1 MKPWSANP
9 SDDERKGNRNPQA
22 HRKALRYL
30 AATVTTAI
38 GFYVLFSLLFSTEE
52 EKRLQQENEL
62 YETYYQELRE
72 KERLV
77 SDVVEGLEVRDDA
90 LYRRI
95 FETEAP
101 SVDAVT
107 AADVISVSD
116 SLSESLFLSYSA
128 FKSESLRMMAN
139 NVEENFR
146 EIYRLMTRRKDSLP
160 PLTLPLEGMSYV
172 QTGASVG
179 LKHNPLY
186 KVDIRHEGLDLVAP
200 QGSVVKAAADGQVRK
215 VIRSHKGLG
224 NIVEIDHKNGYV
236 TRYASLG
243 DINVS
248 QGRTVKRG
256 QKIGTVGISSTSFA
270 PHLHYEVLKGETI
283 LDPVHFLFASVGPDE
298 YAKMLYMS
306 VSTRQSM
313 D

>member
-1 MKPWSANP
+1 MKGKAIVT
-9 SDDERKGNRNPQA
+9 RRRIG
-22 HRKALRYL
+22 KALRYL

-38 GFYVLFSLLFSTEE
+38 GFYVLFSLFFSTEE
-52 EKRLQQENEL
+52 ERRLRQENDL
-62 YETYYQELRE
+62 YATYYQDLRE

-77 SDVVEGLEVRDDA
+77 TDAVEGLETRDDA

-101 SVDAVT
+101 SVDAVS

-116 SLSESLFLSYSA
+116 SLSESFYLSYSA
-128 FKSESLRMMAN
+128 SKSESLRMMAA

-146 EIYRLMTRRKDSLP
+146 EIYRLMAARRDSIP
-160 PLTLPLEGMSYV
+160 PLTLPLEGMSSA

-186 KVDIRHEGLDLVAP
+186 KVEIRHEGLDLVAP
-200 QGSVVKAAADGQVRK
+200 QGSVVRAAADGVVRS
-215 VIRSHKGLG
+215 VTRSNKGLG
-224 NIVEIDHKNGYV
+224 NIVEIDHRNGYV
-236 TRYASLG
+236 TRYALLG
-243 DINVS
+243 DITVS
-248 QGRTVKRG
+248 QGRTVRRG
-256 QKIGTVGISSTSFA
+256 QKIGTVGISSTTFA
-270 PHLHYEVLKGETI
+270 PHLHYEVLKGGRP
-283 LDPVHFLFASVGPDE
+283 LDPVHFLFGSVSPDE

>member
-1 MKPWSANP
+1 MKGKTTAT
-9 SDDERKGNRNPQA
+9 RRRIGKV
-22 HRKALRYL
+22 LRYL

-38 GFYVLFSLLFSTEE
+38 GCYVLFSLLFSTEE
-52 EKRLQQENEL
+52 ERRLRQENDL
-62 YETYYQELRE
+62 YAAYYQDLRE

-77 SDVVEGLEVRDDA
+77 TDVVEGLEVRDDA

-116 SLSESLFLSYSA
+116 SLSESFYLSYSA
-128 FKSESLRMMAN
+128 SKSESLRMMAQ

-146 EIYRLMTRRKDSLP
+146 EIYRLMAARRDSLP

-179 LKHNPLY
+179 VKHNPLY
-186 KVDIRHEGLDLVAP
+186 KVDLQHSGIDLVAP
-200 QGSVVKAAADGQVRK
+200 QGSVVRAAADGVVRS
-215 VIRSHKGLG
+215 VTHSNKGLG

-236 TRYASLG
+236 TRYALLG
-243 DINVS
+243 DVNAT

-256 QKIGTVGISSTSFA
+256 QKIGTVGISSTTFA
-270 PHLHYEVLKGETI
+270 PHLHYEVLKGGKV
-283 LDPVHFLFASVGPDE
+283 LDPVHFLFASTDPDE

-306 VSTRQSM
+306 VSTRQSL

>member
-1 MKPWSANP
+1 MKGKAIVT
-9 SDDERKGNRNPQA
+9 RRRIG
-22 HRKALRYL
+22 KALRYL

-38 GFYVLFSLLFSTEE
+38 GFYVLFSLFFSTEE
-52 EKRLQQENEL
+52 EKRLQQENDL
-62 YETYYQELRE
+62 YATYYQDLRD

-77 SDVVEGLEVRDDA
+77 SDVVEGLEMRDDA
-90 LYRRI
+90 LYRQI

-116 SLSESLFLSYSA
+116 SLSESFFLSYSA
-128 FKSESLRMMAN
+128 SKSESLRRMAE

-146 EIYRLMTRRKDSLP
+146 EIYRLMAARKDSIP
-160 PLTLPLEGMSYV
+160 PLTMPVEGMSYV

-186 KVDIRHEGLDLVAP
+186 NVEIRHEGLDLVAP
-200 QGSVVKAAADGQVRK
+200 QGSVVRAAADGLVCN
-215 VIRSHKGLG
+215 VIRSNKGLG
-224 NIVEIDHKNGYV
+224 NIVEIDHRNGYV
-236 TRYASLG
+236 TRYALLG
-243 DINVS
+243 DISVT

-270 PHLHYEVLKGETI
+270 PHLHYEVLRGGKP
-283 LDPVHFLFASVGPDE
+283 LDPVHFLFASVSPDE

>member
-1 MKPWSANP
+1 MN
-9 SDDERKGNRNPQA
+9 
-22 HRKALRYL
+22 RKANRIRKRVGKVLRYI
-30 AATVTTAI
+30 AAIVTTAI

-52 EKRLQQENEL
+52 EKRLQQENDL
-62 YETYYQELRE
+62 YATYYQELRE

-77 SDVVEGLEVRDDA
+77 TDVVEGLESRDDA

-116 SLSESLFLSYSA
+116 SLSESFYLSYSA
-128 FKSESLRMMAN
+128 SKSESLRMMAA

-146 EIYRLMTRRKDSLP
+146 EIYRLMAARKDSIP
-160 PLTLPLEGMSYV
+160 PLSLPLEGMSSA

-186 KVDIRHEGLDLVAP
+186 KVDMQHTGIDLVAP
-200 QGSVVKAAADGQVRK
+200 QGSPVFAAADGIVRDIVTSSK
-215 VIRSHKGLG
+215 RLG
-224 NIVEIDHKNGYV
+224 NIVEIDHRNGYV
-236 TRYASLG
+236 TRYALLG
-243 DINVS
+243 DISVS
-248 QGRTVKRG
+248 RGRTVKKG
-256 QKIGTVGISSTSFA
+256 QKIGTVGISSTTFA
-270 PHLHYEVLKGETI
+270 PHLHYEVLRDGNI
-283 LDPVHFLFASVGPDE
+283 LDPVNFLFASVSPED

>member
-1 MKPWSANP
+1 MKGKAIYI
-9 SDDERKGNRNPQA
+9 RRRIG
-22 HRKALRYL
+22 KALRYL

-38 GFYVLFSLLFSTEE
+38 GLYVLFSLFFSTEE
-52 EKRLQQENEL
+52 EKRLQQENDL
-62 YETYYQELRE
+62 YATYYQELRE

-77 SDVVEGLEVRDDA
+77 TDVVEGLEMRDDA

-116 SLSESLFLSYSA
+116 SLSESFYLSYSA
-128 FKSESLRMMAN
+128 SKSESLRMMAE

-146 EIYRLMTRRKDSLP
+146 EIYRLMAQRQNNLP

-179 LKHNPLY
+179 VKHNPLY
-186 KVDIRHEGLDLVAP
+186 KVDIQHNGIDLVAP
-200 QGSVVKAAADGQVRK
+200 QGSVVRAAADGVVRN
-215 VIRSHKGLG
+215 VIHSNKGLG
-224 NIVEIDHKNGYV
+224 NIVEIDHRNGYV
-236 TRYASLG
+236 TRYALLG
-243 DINVS
+243 DVS
-248 QGRTVKRG
+248 VPQGRTVKRG
-256 QKIGTVGISSTSFA
+256 QRIGTVGISSTTFA
-270 PHLHYEVLKGETI
+270 PHLHYEVLQDGKV
-283 LDPVHFLFASVGPDE
+283 LDPVHFLFASVDPDE

>member
-1 MKPWSANP
+1 MKT
-9 SDDERKGNRNPQA
+9 KGKINATR
-22 HRKALRYL
+22 RRIGKALRYL

-52 EKRLQQENEL
+52 EKRLQQENDL
-62 YETYYQELRE
+62 YATYYQELRE

-77 SDVVEGLEVRDDA
+77 TDVVEGLEMRDDA

-107 AADVISVSD
+107 AADMISVSD
-116 SLSESLFLSYSA
+116 SLSESFYLSYSA
-128 FKSESLRMMAN
+128 SKSESLQRMAQ

-146 EIYRLMTRRKDSLP
+146 EIYRLMAQRRDSLP
-160 PLTLPLEGMSYV
+160 PLTLPLEEMSYV

-186 KVDIRHEGLDLVAP
+186 KVDIQHGGIDLIAP
-200 QGSVVKAAADGQVRK
+200 QGSPVHASADGVVRN
-215 VIRSHKGLG
+215 VIRSNKGLG
-224 NIVEIDHKNGYV
+224 NIVEIDHKNGYI
-236 TRYASLG
+236 TRYALLG
-243 DINVS
+243 DINVP
-248 QGRTVKRG
+248 QGRSVKRG
-256 QKIGTVGISSTSFA
+256 QKIGTVGISSTTFA
-270 PHLHYEVLKGETI
+270 PHLHYEVLRGGKV
-283 LDPVHFLFASVGPDE
+283 LDPVHFLFASLDPDE

>member
-1 MKPWSANP
+1 MK
-9 SDDERKGNRNPQA
+9 G
-22 HRKALRYL
+22 KAIITRRRIGKVLRYL
-30 AATVTTAI
+30 AAVVTTAI

-52 EKRLQQENEL
+52 EKRLQQENDL
-62 YETYYQELRE
+62 YATYYQELRE

-77 SDVVEGLEVRDDA
+77 TDVVEGLETKDDA

-101 SVDAVT
+101 SVDAIT

-116 SLSESLFLSYSA
+116 SLSESFYLSYSA
-128 FKSESLRMMAN
+128 SKSESLRMMAK

-146 EIYRLMTRRKDSLP
+146 EIYRLMAARKDSIP

-186 KVDIRHEGLDLVAP
+186 KVEIRHEGIDLVAP
-200 QGSVVKAAADGQVRK
+200 QGSVVRAAADGLVRS
-215 VIRSHKGLG
+215 VTRSNKGLG
-224 NIVEIDHKNGYV
+224 NIVEIDHRNGYV
-236 TRYASLG
+236 TRYALLG
-243 DINVS
+243 EISVT
-248 QGRTVKRG
+248 QGRTVKMG
-256 QKIGTVGISSTSFA
+256 QKIGTVGISSTTFA
-270 PHLHYEVLKGETI
+270 PHLHYEVLRGGKA
-283 LDPVHFLFASVGPDE
+283 LDPVHFLFASVSPDE

-306 VSTRQSM
+306 VSTRQSL

>member
-1 MKPWSANP
+1 MKT
-9 SDDERKGNRNPQA
+9 KGKVNATR
-22 HRKALRYL
+22 RRIGKALRYL

-38 GFYVLFSLLFSTEE
+38 GFYVLFSLFFSTEE
-52 EKRLQQENEL
+52 EKRLQQENDL
-62 YETYYQELRE
+62 YATYYQDLRE

-77 SDVVEGLEVRDDA
+77 SDVVEGLEIRDDA
-90 LYRRI
+90 LYRQI

-116 SLSESLFLSYSA
+116 SLSESFFLSYSA
-128 FKSESLRMMAN
+128 SKSESLRKMAE

-146 EIYRLMTRRKDSLP
+146 EIYRLMAARKDSIP
-160 PLTLPLEGMSYV
+160 PLTMPVEGMSYV
-172 QTGASVG
+172 QTGASMG

-186 KVDIRHEGLDLVAP
+186 NVEIRHEGLDLVAP
-200 QGSVVKAAADGQVRK
+200 QGSVVRAAADGLVRN
-215 VIRSHKGLG
+215 VIRSNKGLG
-224 NIVEIDHKNGYV
+224 NIVEIDHRNGYV
-236 TRYASLG
+236 TRYALLG
-243 DINVS
+243 DISVT

-270 PHLHYEVLKGETI
+270 PHLHFEVLRGGKP
-283 LDPVHFLFASVGPDE
+283 LDPVHFLFASVSPDE

>member
-1 MKPWSANP
+1 MNRKAN
-9 SDDERKGNRNPQA
+9 RIRRRVG
-22 HRKALRYL
+22 KALRYL

-38 GFYVLFSLLFSTEE
+38 GYYVLFSLLFSTEE
-52 EKRLQQENEL
+52 EKRLQQENDL
-62 YETYYQELRE
+62 YATYYQELRE

-77 SDVVEGLEVRDDA
+77 TDVVEGLEARDNA
-90 LYRRI
+90 LYRKI

-116 SLSESLFLSYSA
+116 SLSESFFLSYSA
-128 FKSESLRMMAN
+128 SKSESLRRMAE

-146 EIYRLMTRRKDSLP
+146 EIYRLMAQRNGSLP

-172 QTGASVG
+172 QTGASTG
-179 LKHNPLY
+179 IKHNPVY
-186 KVDIRHEGLDLVAP
+186 DVDLQHDGIDLVAP
-200 QGSVVKAAADGQVRK
+200 QGSVVRAAADGVVRN
-215 VIRSHKGLG
+215 VIRSNKGLG
-224 NIVEIDHKNGYV
+224 NIVEIDHRNGYA
-236 TRYASLG
+236 TRYALLG
-243 DINVS
+243 DISVP

-256 QKIGTVGISSTSFA
+256 QKIGTVGISSTTYA
-270 PHLHYEVLKGETI
+270 PHLHYEVLKDGKV
-283 LDPVHFLFASVGPDE
+283 LDPVHFLFASLDPDE

>member
-1 MKPWSANP
+1 MNRKAN
-9 SDDERKGNRNPQA
+9 RIRRRVG
-22 HRKALRYL
+22 KALRYL

-38 GFYVLFSLLFSTEE
+38 GYYVLFSLLFSTEE
-52 EKRLQQENEL
+52 EKRLQQENDL
-62 YETYYQELRE
+62 YATYYQELRE

-77 SDVVEGLEVRDDA
+77 TDVVEGLEARDNA
-90 LYRRI
+90 LYRKI

-116 SLSESLFLSYSA
+116 SLSESFFLSYSA
-128 FKSESLRMMAN
+128 SKSESLRRMAE

-146 EIYRLMTRRKDSLP
+146 EIYRLMAQRNGSLP

-172 QTGASVG
+172 QTGASTG
-179 LKHNPLY
+179 IKHNPVY
-186 KVDIRHEGLDLVAP
+186 DVDLQHDGIDLVAP
-200 QGSVVKAAADGQVRK
+200 QGSVVRAAADGVVRN
-215 VIRSHKGLG
+215 VIRSNKGLG
-224 NIVEIDHKNGYV
+224 NIVEIDHRNGYA
-236 TRYASLG
+236 TRYALLG
-243 DINVS
+243 DISVP

-256 QKIGTVGISSTSFA
+256 QKIGTVGISSTTYA
-270 PHLHYEVLKGETI
+270 PHLHYEVLKDGKV
-283 LDPVHFLFASVGPDE
+283 LDPVHFLFASVDPDE

>member
-1 MKPWSANP
+1 MKT
-9 SDDERKGNRNPQA
+9 KGKINATR
-22 HRKALRYL
+22 RRIGKALRYL

-38 GFYVLFSLLFSTEE
+38 GFYVLFSLLFATEE
-52 EKRLQQENEL
+52 ERRLQQENDL
-62 YETYYQELRE
+62 YATYYQELRE

-77 SDVVEGLEVRDDA
+77 TDVVEGLEVRDDA

-95 FETEAP
+95 FGTEAP

-116 SLSESLFLSYSA
+116 SLSESFYLSYSA
-128 FKSESLRMMAN
+128 SKSESLRMMAE

-146 EIYRLMTRRKDSLP
+146 EIYRLMAARKDSIP
-160 PLTLPLEGMSYV
+160 PLTMPIEGMSYV

-186 KVDIRHEGLDLVAP
+186 KVDIRHEGLDLIAP
-200 QGSVVKAAADGQVRK
+200 QGSVVKAAADGVVRN
-215 VIRSHKGLG
+215 VTRSNKGLG

-236 TRYASLG
+236 TRYALLG
-243 DINVS
+243 DISVP
-248 QGRTVKRG
+248 QGRSVKRG
-256 QKIGTVGISSTSFA
+256 QKIGTVGISSTTFA
-270 PHLHYEVLKGETI
+270 PHLHYEVLRGGKV
-283 LDPVHFLFASVGPDE
+283 LDPVNFLFASVDPDE